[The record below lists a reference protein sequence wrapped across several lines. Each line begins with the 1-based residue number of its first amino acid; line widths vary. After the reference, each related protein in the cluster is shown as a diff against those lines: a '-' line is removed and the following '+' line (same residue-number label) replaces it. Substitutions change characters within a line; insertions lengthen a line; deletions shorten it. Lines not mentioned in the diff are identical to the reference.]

1 MRLDRT
7 ETSAVVMAAA
17 LAVLLII
24 GVVAYVSTAGLV
36 RTSQRVQVR
45 QASLTHLSALL
56 SATTDAET
64 GQRGYIITGED
75 AYLEPYH
82 KAGGLAEGALDGLR
96 VLAGSDAGRL
106 QVLDELGDLVRRRLR
121 RSAEMLEARR
131 TGGFEAA
138 REAMMTG
145 DGLRLHNRI
154 RDLVASLELAERD
167 ALASMISEA
176 RGSARFALAV
186 IVIGSVMGMGLVG
199 VSVMLWQKDRVAR
212 RVAEGQ
218 VRETLAGLEGRIIDR
233 TLEITRANAALAES
247 EARLRERNEELMRFI
262 YTVSHDLKSPLV
274 TIQTFLGYL
283 EKDMATGDSAKVA
296 TDVGYIRKASGKMV
310 ELLDDILELSRVG
323 RKVQPPEDVTLKAL
337 VGDALDVVAGA
348 VAAAGINVQ
357 VTQEPL
363 VLTGDRRRLLELFQN
378 LLDNAVK
385 FMGEQSAPTI
395 EVGAELKNG
404 DWVLFVRDNGI
415 GIDPRHQAKLFG
427 LFEKLHPGFPGNGI
441 GLAIVKRIVEVHG
454 GRIWAESEGAGRGT
468 TFRFTLRNTRRQPPR
483 DDDANTKP
491 AP

>member
-17 LAVLLII
+17 LAVLMII
-24 GVVAYVSTAGLV
+24 GLVAYVSTAGLI
-36 RTSQRVQVR
+36 RKSHRAQVR

-64 GQRGYIITGED
+64 GQRGYVITGDD

-82 KAGGLAEGALDGLR
+82 KARGLADEALDGLQ
-96 VLAGSDAGRL
+96 VLAEGDAGRL
-106 QVLDELGDLVRRRLR
+106 RLLHELEGLVEQRLR
-121 RSAEMLEARR
+121 LSAEMLEARR
-131 TGGFEAA
+131 AGGFEAA
-138 REAMMTG
+138 RSAMMAG
-145 DGLRLHNRI
+145 DGRRLHNRI
-154 RDLVASLELAERD
+154 RELVAGLELAERD
-167 ALASMISEA
+167 ALARLTSEA
-176 RGSARFALAV
+176 RGSARIALAV
-186 IVIGSVMGMGLVG
+186 IVVGSVMGMGLVG

-212 RVAEGQ
+212 RAAEAQ
-218 VRETLAGLEGRIIDR
+218 VRETLSGLEEKIIDR

-247 EARLRERNEELMRFI
+247 EGRLRERNEELMRFI

-283 EKDMATGDSAKVA
+283 EKDMGSGDPAKVA
-296 TDVGYIRKASGKMV
+296 TDIGYIRKASGKMV

-348 VAAAGINVQ
+348 VAAAGIKVQ
-357 VTQEPL
+357 VTPEPL
-363 VLTGDRRRLLELFQN
+363 VLTGDRRRLLELLQN

-385 FMGEQSAPTI
+385 FMGDQSAPTI
-395 EVGAELKNG
+395 EVGAEFRDGN
-404 DWVLFVRDNGI
+404 WVLFVRDNGI

-454 GRIWAESEGAGRGT
+454 GRIWAESEGTGRGT

-483 DDDANTKP
+483 DDDTKP
-491 AP
+491 SP